1 MMLGRDFFGVLEFWS
16 LDICS
21 AFFFFL
27 MRQLWQGSEWLLQ
40 YGSGVAI
47 NSGEKHENSWNVVK
61 RVITLHQEKRTQAAP
76 QQMKITFLCVRFAL
90 SLHQKSEMIQFFDF
104 MIRLNIMV

>member
-1 MMLGRDFFGVLEFWS
+1 M
-16 LDICS
+16 
-21 AFFFFL
+21 
-27 MRQLWQGSEWLLQ
+27 MRQLWQGSERLLQ
-40 YGSGVAI
+40 YGAGVAT
-47 NSGEKHENSWNVVK
+47 NSGEKHENSWNVAK

>member
-1 MMLGRDFFGVLEFWS
+1 
-16 LDICS
+16 
-21 AFFFFL
+21 

-47 NSGEKHENSWNVVK
+47 NSGEKHENSWNVAK
-61 RVITLHQEKRTQAAP
+61 RVIT
-76 QQMKITFLCVRFAL
+76 
-90 SLHQKSEMIQFFDF
+90 LHQKSEMIQFFDF